1 MKSDRRVIYT
11 KRVIKE
17 SLLNLLESNPLSKI
31 TIKEICNDAEINR
44 GTFYR
49 HYEDIYD
56 LFEEI
61 ESEFIDQVYLKSEE
75 EFSINTLLN
84 LIYTN
89 QGFYREFFFNHL
101 ESERI
106 KNILEELMIEQPLSK
121 DQHDHTA
128 IVALNKFMYYGI
140 TGLIKEW
147 VNGGCKISPI
157 EFETIVMEVINKLP
171 Q

>member
-17 SLLNLLESNPLSKI
+17 SLLDLLENNPLGKI
-31 TIKEICNDAEINR
+31 TIKEICIDAEVNR

-56 LFEEI
+56 LFEEV
-61 ESEFIDQVYLKSEE
+61 ESEFIDQVYLKSEDN
-75 EFSINTLLN
+75 FSINTLLS

-89 QGFYREFFFNHL
+89 QGFYREFYLNHL

-106 KNILEELMIEQPLSK
+106 KKILEELMIEQPLSSNTHNHIT
-121 DQHDHTA
+121 Q
-128 IVALNKFMYYGI
+128 VALNKFMYYGI

-147 VNGGCKISPI
+147 VNGGCKISPD
-157 EFETIVMEVINKLP
+157 EFETIVMEVMVKLP
-171 Q
+171 L